1 VNAWFPPI
9 TLHSLVVAI
18 SVLVYVLTTRVEHE
32 RRPPSIAIAWVLGM
46 IALPYFALPTYL
58 LFGRR
63 KLPRKVLRW
72 SGIGSHCAHWA
83 EDLIE
88 SFGLAPCAPSSIRL
102 HQDGSES
109 AAALFATM
117 SSAIDRLDICTY
129 ILGNDAFGR
138 EAMQRMIDRARSGVQ
153 VRLLIDGVG
162 AIQLPRACFAQLN
175 LAGVQTAIFSPLFAR
190 KTQGPRNLRNHRKLA
205 IADGAHLWAGG
216 RNLAAEY
223 FTGLKGAPP
232 WRDLSFDLQ
241 GSVATAAAYQFE
253 ADWVAAGGRPAMRAA
268 APAAA
273 APGVTP
279 DVATPDVATPR
290 VAAPVQQPA
299 GGRAQFLPSG
309 PDQAEDT
316 VHALL
321 IDACFHVRERLLAV
335 TPYFVPDV
343 SLETAMRLA
352 ARRGVKIDL
361 CIPVV
366 SNHRLADFA
375 RNRALRTLS
384 AAGVRI
390 HLLPHMNHAK
400 AVVFDDS
407 LAISGSVNLDSRSL
421 LLNYECAV
429 VFYGAREIDW
439 LAGWIEALIPEAQ
452 PFDPRAPSLLRDI
465 GEGLLLTVAYQL

>member
-1 VNAWFPPI
+1 
-9 TLHSLVVAI
+9 
-18 SVLVYVLTTRVEHE
+18 
-32 RRPPSIAIAWVLGM
+32 
-46 IALPYFALPTYL
+46 
-58 LFGRR
+58 
-63 KLPRKVLRW
+63 
-72 SGIGSHCAHWA
+72 
-83 EDLIE
+83 
-88 SFGLAPCAPSSIRL
+88 
-102 HQDGSES
+102 
-109 AAALFATM
+109 
-117 SSAIDRLDICTY
+117 
-129 ILGNDAFGR
+129 
-138 EAMQRMIDRARSGVQ
+138 
-153 VRLLIDGVG
+153 
-162 AIQLPRACFAQLN
+162 LN

-205 IADGAHLWAGG
+205 IADGTHLWAGG

-241 GSVATAAAYQFE
+241 GPVAAAAAYQFE
-253 ADWVAAGGRPAMRAA
+253 ADWVAAGGRPAARAA
-268 APAAA
+268 APAAVT
-273 APGVTP
+273 PGV
-279 DVATPDVATPR
+279 TPDVATPR

-429 VFYGAREIDW
+429 VFYGACEIDW
-439 LAGWIEALIPEAQ
+439 LANWIEALIPEAQ